1 MCFPVPIQF
10 RGLSSHS
17 VGVENSPLKQ
27 IYSPW
32 RRTINS
38 FPPPLGESTCFGDQL
53 TCRMHANLLLQHET
67 EGIHTTKSLK

>member
-38 FPPPLGESTCFGDQL
+38 FPPPSGKVPVLATS
-53 TCRMHANLLLQHET
+53 
-67 EGIHTTKSLK
+67 